1 MTSYNPSLEC
11 CPKKRIDYCNNIMP
25 SVIPHCF
32 QLKESFFRRQC
43 HTGGVRN
50 EKMCTRS
57 SEHWASRLLTKAS
70 NTFLWHERTWRNIML
85 SVACSCLQVNKAGY
99 HRRTSHQSAAGWMRQ
114 QLRHQVIKDG
124 WVWGLGDEGL
134 IFLDAELTV
143 CTQLECNHATWQHQ
157 AVALTP
163 FSEEVCV
170 WPPRSSKSGYLTS
183 ICT

>member
-1 MTSYNPSLEC
+1 MTSYNTSLEC
-11 CPKKRIDYCNNIMP
+11 CTKKTRIDYCNNIMP
-25 SVIPHCF
+25 SVIPTLRTHSVE
-32 QLKESFFRRQC
+32 LKESFFSRQC

-57 SEHWASRLLTKAS
+57 SKQWASRLLTEAS

-99 HRRTSHQSAAGWMRQ
+99 HRRTLHQSAAGWMLQ
-114 QLRHQVIKDG
+114 QLRHQVIKD
-124 WVWGLGDEGL
+124 WI

-143 CTQLECNHATWQHQ
+143 CTQLERNHATWQHQ

-163 FSEEVCV
+163 FSEERCV
-170 WPPRSSKSGYLTS
+170 IISLFKVRLFD
-183 ICT
+183 